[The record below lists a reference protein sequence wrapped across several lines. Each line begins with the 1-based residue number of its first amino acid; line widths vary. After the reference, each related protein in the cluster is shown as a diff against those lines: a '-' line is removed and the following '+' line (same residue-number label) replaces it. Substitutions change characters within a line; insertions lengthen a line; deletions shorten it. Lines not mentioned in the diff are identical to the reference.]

1 MTSVILAGGLG
12 TRLRPILP
20 NRPKVLAEVS
30 GRPFLSYIFEQ
41 LISAGV
47 RKVVLCTGHRAQMIL
62 ELFGSTYKSLDLK
75 YSTEDRPLGTAG
87 ALRLALPYLSSEYV
101 LVMNGDSFVDTQLGT
116 YGQWFFEQER
126 RGALL
131 LTEVLDTGRYG
142 RVSFSASGQILSFD
156 EKKVSSGPGWI
167 NAGIYIFSTSLLEDI
182 PEGKFAS
189 LESEFLPQ
197 WIGGGLYGYPCRAS
211 FIDIGV
217 PDSYAFADR
226 FFGSIT
232 EKPPKNKTDSS
243 SAPKARPASG
253 KPDGNRSA
261 NNTFQRK

>member
-101 LVMNGDSFVDTQLGT
+101 LVMNGDSFINVKFAGYIDWFVKNKCSASMLLAFVSDTRRFGKVLVD
-116 YGQWFFEQER
+116 ES
-126 RGALL
+126 
-131 LTEVLDTGRYG
+131 G
-142 RVSFSASGQILSFD
+142 RVISFK
-156 EKKVSSGPGWI
+156 EKGSDSSSGWI
-167 NAGIYIFSTSLLEDI
+167 NAGAYLIKKSLIETI
-182 PEGKFAS
+182 PEETPFS
-189 LESEFLPQ
+189 LERDFFPKLVEQ
-197 WIGGGLYGYPCRAS
+197 GLCGFKFEGD
-211 FIDIGV
+211 FIDIGT
-217 PDSYAFADR
+217 PKTFALAED
-226 FFGSIT
+226 FFLSI
-232 EKPPKNKTDSS
+232 
-243 SAPKARPASG
+243 
-253 KPDGNRSA
+253 
-261 NNTFQRK
+261 